1 MTVLVPET
9 NKEQSEK
16 RHLANKL
23 MDRLAQSIDDT
34 DEKAAAERVAQL
46 RADQPEATS
55 DELVKQLIFQKCR
68 DTAVV
73 GGTTSGAMLVPGL
86 GTISALT
93 VGIAADIGITFKM
106 QAELVLE
113 IAAVYGHEL
122 QPEEKRRIVL
132 LVTGL
137 STGTT
142 AVAHR
147 AGKRISQKLTARVAS
162 KYVTRAVPVIGVAA
176 SAGTNALKTY
186 LIGKRAQA
194 YFSLDTQ
201 AIHDRSKAATALTGL
216 DKDRLTSGVK
226 AGGQAIGRVGNTAVT
241 GVKNAGSAIMRRRR
255 HKSQPTDEDE
265 IIPVFDNNKE

>member
-1 MTVLVPET
+1 MTVLVPES
-9 NKEQSEK
+9 NKEQSDKK
-16 RHLANKL
+16 RLVEKL

-34 DEKAAAERVAQL
+34 DEQAAAQRVAKL
-46 RADQPEATS
+46 RAEQPEAMP

-73 GGTTSGAMLVPGL
+73 GGTTSGAMLVPGI

-122 QPEEKRRIVL
+122 EPEEKRRIVL
-132 LVTGL
+132 MVTGL

-147 AGKRISQKLTARVAS
+147 AGKRISQKLTARVSS
-162 KYVTRAVPVIGVAA
+162 KYATRALPVIGIVA
-176 SAGTNALKTY
+176 SAGTNALMTY
-186 LIGKRAQA
+186 FIGKRAQA
-194 YFSLDTQ
+194 YFSLGPEAMQDWES
-201 AIHDRSKAATALTGL
+201 ASAALTGL
-216 DKDRLTSGVK
+216 DRQKIMAGLKD
-226 AGGQAIGRVGNTAVT
+226 GGQTVGR
-241 GVKNAGSAIMRRRR
+241 GVKNTGSALVRRGRLKK
-255 HKSQPTDEDE
+255 KSASIEEEDE
-265 IIPVFDNNKE
+265 IIPVFDKNN

>member
-1 MTVLVPET
+1 MTALIPET
-9 NKEQSEK
+9 NPELSEK
-16 RHLANKL
+16 RRLADKL

-34 DEKAAAERVAQL
+34 DEQAAAQRVAKL
-46 RADQPEATS
+46 RAAQPKATP

-122 QPEEKRRIVL
+122 APDEKRRIVL

-147 AGKRISQKLTARVAS
+147 AGKRISQKLTTRVAS
-162 KYVTRAVPVIGVAA
+162 KYVTRVIPVIGVAA
-176 SAGTNALKTY
+176 SAGTNALMTY
-186 LIGKRAQA
+186 FIGKRAQA
-194 YFSLDTQ
+194 YFSLGPEAMQDWREV
-201 AIHDRSKAATALTGL
+201 APALTGL
-216 DKDRLTSGVK
+216 DRQRLTSGVK
-226 AGGQAIGRVGNTAVT
+226 AGGQALGKAGSTAVT
-241 GVKNAGSAIMRRRR
+241 GVKNAGTSLIRRRN
-255 HKSQPTDEDE
+255 KQQVPDEDE
-265 IIPVFDNNKE
+265 IIPVFDNN